1 MLLFGSGNWMQRSGS
16 HNLPIMPLPFSMGFD
31 FEELKTK
38 ITQLFERCWPVL
50 SQTTSQRTNVQA
62 THTHTH
68 MYINS
73 GEAQEVEEMAK
84 RMQRDVSYPFV
95 CSTIVF
101 KKNNLFLV
109 MFKPTNAVR
118 DAVLGRNEPRTK
130 RFKPFV

>member
-1 MLLFGSGNWMQRSGS
+1 MLACVEPNNF
-16 HNLPIMPLPFSMGFD
+16 
-31 FEELKTK
+31 TK
-38 ITQLFERCWPVL
+38 DKRP
-50 SQTTSQRTNVQA
+50 SNA
-62 THTHTH
+62 YTH
-68 MYINS
+68 MYISS

-95 CSTIVF
+95 CSTIVL
-101 KKNNLFLV
+101 KKTNLFLV

>member
-62 THTHTH
+62 THTHTCISVPEKH
-68 MYINS
+68 KNRRNGKEMFLIPLY
-73 GEAQEVEEMAK
+73 AQ
-84 RMQRDVSYPFV
+84 
-95 CSTIVF
+95 
-101 KKNNLFLV
+101 L
-109 MFKPTNAVR
+109 
-118 DAVLGRNEPRTK
+118 
-130 RFKPFV
+130 